1 MPQQVHEIM
10 TPRPVTVPPR
20 TPISD
25 AARMMRDM
33 QVGDV
38 LVAEG
43 NSLRGVLT
51 DRDVVVRAVADE
63 RSYQTAAA
71 DICSPASVT
80 CAPSDDVER
89 AVVLMREH
97 ALRRLPVVDEDRLV
111 GVVSLGD
118 LAMERD
124 RRSALADISAAP
136 PSV

>member
-1 MPQQVHEIM
+1 MPQQVREIM

-20 TPISD
+20 TPIAD

-43 NSLRGVLT
+43 NALHGVLT

-63 RSYQTAAA
+63 RSYATAAV
-71 DICSPASVT
+71 DVCSPAAVT

-97 ALRRLPVVDEDRLV
+97 ALRRLPVVDEGRLV

-124 RRSALADISAAP
+124 QRSALADISAAP